1 MILIVILFYINRINK
16 NNHEKPSENF
26 NIKHYKI
33 LLNMTILYI
42 LTGYGLTKDKVSC
55 ILLTE
60 LNKCVYEGVAMKDL
74 ITIGEMVIDFLPGRE
89 PGSYIRNAG
98 GAPANVA
105 IAASRNGLS
114 AGMYCKVGN
123 DDFGRFLLQVLRD
136 NRVQPMSEKMSDD
149 AVTTMAFVSLNED
162 NDRSF
167 TFARKPGADMFL
179 TREEIDEDEIKNCII
194 LHAGS
199 CSLSA
204 EPEADATQFAMTTA
218 HAAGKMVSFDIN
230 YRALMWNSSKKRC
243 EDKLRSVLGFV
254 DLLKMSD
261 EEADIIGGYEKIPE
275 IMLQYDISVVVF
287 TMGSRG
293 TEVFFNGSSF
303 VVPGYRVEHIA
314 DTTGAGDAFW
324 GGFLSFLLFHQIT
337 KTTQLD
343 ELILRD
349 AAKFGNAAGA
359 LSVTAKGAITS
370 LPTREMTEKYQRE
383 YEKEKV

>member
-123 DDFGRFLLQVLRD
+123 DDFGRFLLRMATVFCALR
-136 NRVQPMSEKMSDD
+136 R
-149 AVTTMAFVSLNED
+149 AF
-162 NDRSF
+162 
-167 TFARKPGADMFL
+167 
-179 TREEIDEDEIKNCII
+179 
-194 LHAGS
+194 
-199 CSLSA
+199 
-204 EPEADATQFAMTTA
+204 
-218 HAAGKMVSFDIN
+218 
-230 YRALMWNSSKKRC
+230 RA
-243 EDKLRSVLGFV
+243 
-254 DLLKMSD
+254 
-261 EEADIIGGYEKIPE
+261 
-275 IMLQYDISVVVF
+275 
-287 TMGSRG
+287 
-293 TEVFFNGSSF
+293 
-303 VVPGYRVEHIA
+303 
-314 DTTGAGDAFW
+314 
-324 GGFLSFLLFHQIT
+324 
-337 KTTQLD
+337 
-343 ELILRD
+343 
-349 AAKFGNAAGA
+349 
-359 LSVTAKGAITS
+359 
-370 LPTREMTEKYQRE
+370 
-383 YEKEKV
+383 